1 MENIKKLQSIAQYLG
16 LSNIISELQAIE
28 LRASQENANIIL
40 PLVGEFSSGKT
51 TLINA
56 LTDSKKLETATKPTT
71 ATIYE
76 IHFGAENFSATVI
89 DENGESH
96 DIIDTANLKNED
108 LANAKVV
115 TLFDTSKRVPS
126 STILV
131 DTPGL
136 SSPDPKHK
144 ETLVDFLPQ
153 ADAILLVVDIN
164 QQITKSI
171 KDFVETMKLSQKPIY
186 IVLTKGDTKSNSDIE
201 QAKKY
206 ISENININQ
215 KQISVVSAVNNSLDE
230 LYQLFD
236 DIQKDKKN
244 ILKQVDNIRTK
255 NIIKKLSEH
264 IDELMKASSS
274 DKELSEAIRNSQNEL
289 DKINRNIDKLI
300 DSMSFEIEEQTR
312 NSSRKFEDIVFSN
325 LNTIIASKG
334 DNIDNNAYAT
344 IQNTA
349 SLLTNEY
356 KENIK
361 AILRDHARK
370 QKGTE
375 NEINLLSI
383 ENMDLSNIDISNLNY
398 NLNLESIGH
407 QYDGFIKTGMIVAAV
422 GVATMGVASAAAG
435 AVGGAKAG
443 TAAAAS
449 ASSVSSVANAG
460 GAVIAGSKMLDIVD
474 TASDIGSIYSNRKLF
489 KKFEKATEIA
499 QIASNQY
506 DKINTAN
513 QSVGQKMGVN
523 KGILDT
529 VIGSCTEKL
538 FSKPQRVKAIR
549 DYIDSSLAP
558 EYKLKLQE
566 VSSLL
571 INNIKN
577 SLNEE
582 ASDLINQKSATL
594 NQLRAEMKEKKSLF
608 DKKMQELKEF
618 RNILSTL

>member
-215 KQISVVSAVNNSLDE
+215 KQISVVSAVSNSLDE

-407 QYDGFIKTGMIVAAV
+407 QYDGILKTTVT
-422 GVATMGVASAAAG
+422 GVLAIAG
-435 AVGGAKAG
+435 AGLALKAG
-443 TAAAAS
+443 AGKIIS
-449 ASSVSSVANAG
+449 KVASSVASS
-460 GAVIAGSKMLDIVD
+460 ITSSESKIIDIVD
-474 TASDIGSIYSNRKLF
+474 SFSDLGSMYSNAKLANKIDKEKEELNQ
-489 KKFEKATEIA
+489 KKEELSSPK
-499 QIASNQY
+499 N
-506 DKINTAN
+506 DVNNAN
-513 QSVGQKMGVN
+513 QSVEQKMSIN
-523 KGILDT
+523 KGML
-529 VIGSCTEKL
+529 GSLIDKCAEH
-538 FSKPQRVKAIR
+538 FISKPQRAKAVR
-549 DYIDSSLAP
+549 DYVNLSLVP
-558 EYKLKLQE
+558 EYKVKLQ
-566 VSSLL
+566 SASAQL
-571 INNIKN
+571 ISNIKN

-582 ASDLINQKSATL
+582 AADLINQKSATL
-594 NQLRAEMKEKKSLF
+594 NQLRAEMKEKKDLF